1 MKLIKLAESRV
12 SILEYDHV
20 ICRLAGSQNT
30 AWLALGLL
38 GWYCTCDFVFVLL
51 IAGTV
56 QGQQSAVYGRIE
68 QSTVE
73 LSSYGGRGVSEQVQH
88 CVISDFILQGKYF
101 ALILFHVEISSR

>member
-12 SILEYDHV
+12 SILGYDHV
-20 ICRLAGSQNT
+20 ICRLAGSQST

-38 GWYCTCDFVFVLL
+38 GWYTPVPHMRLCFCFCFIDCSSGKVNRV
-51 IAGTV
+51 
-56 QGQQSAVYGRIE
+56 

-88 CVISDFILQGKYF
+88 CVISDFISQGKYF
-101 ALILFHVEISSR
+101 ALILFHVEISLR